1 MEKKTPHTRL
11 SVVQAMVKAGQ
22 VSSTKSA
29 DIGAVELGFPAPT
42 LPDICNV
49 LMALT
54 PADFYKSM
62 TAYHDHT
69 IWHEVYR
76 PTYNGQQIYVK
87 FIVTANVVI
96 VSFKEL

>member
-11 SVVQAMVKAGQ
+11 VDVQAMVKAGK

-29 DIGAVELGFPAPT
+29 DIGAVELGLPTPT
-42 LPDICNV
+42 LPEICKV
-49 LMALT
+49 IAALT
-54 PADFYKSM
+54 TADFYKSM

-76 PTYNGQQIYVK
+76 PNYKGQQIYLK